1 MRILH
6 VIETLRRGGAE
17 QVLVNLLPEL
27 QRLGLHNE
35 VAVLWPNYDHQP
47 TIESYGI
54 KVHRLGTRFEAR
66 WNIWNGAN
74 RIAAL
79 ARRGGFDIIHAQLV
93 FADLYVGTSR
103 LWPAKTRRVVTF
115 QNTDFDYFDG
125 RSLNSRLARQ
135 VLPPVLRHGFDAYT
149 AVGLPVKQHY
159 HEHVPGLDIT
169 YIPNAIPASLQPDPQ
184 LDRRALRAEHNLG
197 EDDFVIS
204 VPARLAEEKGHRFLF
219 EALENLRERKLHP
232 KVLLFGQGPL
242 QEELEQSV
250 RAKALTAQ
258 VQFLGNTPHSRL
270 LPLLQ
275 ASDLF
280 VLASTQEGLPLS
292 AGEAMALGVAPVTT
306 TAGGLV
312 DLIEPEVS
320 GLLVPPADPPALA
333 SAIERVMK
341 DSALKQRLGAAAR
354 TRIAH
359 NFSTGI
365 LGQRWKEFYQSTLER

>member
-35 VAVLWPNYDHQP
+35 VAVLWPRYDHQP

-54 KVHRLGTRFEAR
+54 KVHRLGTRFEGR

-93 FADLYVGTSR
+93 FADLYVGASR
-103 LWPAKTRRVVTF
+103 LWPTKARRVVTF
-115 QNTDFDYFDG
+115 QNTDFDYFNAG
-125 RSLNSRLARQ
+125 SINARLARQ

-149 AVGLPVKQHY
+149 AVGLPVKKHY
-159 HEHVPGLDIT
+159 LEHVPGLDIT

-184 LDRRALRAEHNLG
+184 LDRRALRAERNLS

-204 VPARLAEEKGHRFLF
+204 VPARLAVEKGHRFLI
-219 EALENLRERKLHP
+219 EALEILRERKLHP

-242 QEELEQSV
+242 QENSS
-250 RAKALTAQ
+250 
-258 VQFLGNTPHSRL
+258 SRFK
-270 LPLLQ
+270 PK
-275 ASDLF
+275 
-280 VLASTQEGLPLS
+280 
-292 AGEAMALGVAPVTT
+292 
-306 TAGGLV
+306 
-312 DLIEPEVS
+312 
-320 GLLVPPADPPALA
+320 
-333 SAIERVMK
+333 R
-341 DSALKQRLGAAAR
+341 
-354 TRIAH
+354 
-359 NFSTGI
+359 
-365 LGQRWKEFYQSTLER
+365 